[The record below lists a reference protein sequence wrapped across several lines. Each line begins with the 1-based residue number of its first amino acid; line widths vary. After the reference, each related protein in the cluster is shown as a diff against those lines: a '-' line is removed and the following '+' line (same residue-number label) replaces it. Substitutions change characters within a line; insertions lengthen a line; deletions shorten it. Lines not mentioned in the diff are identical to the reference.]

1 MPIDLM
7 ELILQDI
14 VKTGKVRVGAKL
26 LVCVDGNV

>member
-14 VKTGKVRVGAKL
+14 VKTGKVCVGAKL
-26 LVCVDGNV
+26 LVCRW